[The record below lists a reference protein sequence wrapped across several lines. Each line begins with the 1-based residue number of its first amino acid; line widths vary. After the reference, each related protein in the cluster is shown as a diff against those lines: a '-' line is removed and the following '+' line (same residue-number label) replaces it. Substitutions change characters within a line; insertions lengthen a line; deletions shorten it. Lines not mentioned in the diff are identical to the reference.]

1 MVLYP
6 LTANFLQI
14 GDISSLYLLTAST
27 SLENQAKVFLIACR
41 VNGLSPN
48 TLKGYAYILN
58 RFLSFCLELKVHDVK
73 KFTKNHARLFI
84 LRLQETNQPVSV
96 GDYYRCIHRFFNWL
110 VEEGVLKENPV
121 SRARPPRVPQKVIVP
136 FTPPQIQTLLSLC
149 PSNTFLGTRNRAI
162 ILTFLDTG
170 LRLSELA
177 AIQLIDIDFDKETIK
192 VKGKGAKER
201 FVRIG
206 KTTQKALLR
215 YLLMRQDSHPCLWVT
230 EERRPITAEG
240 IAQVIKKT
248 LKAQANLQGVRCSP
262 HTFRHTFGTQAL
274 RNKAD
279 IRQVQSLLGHSTL
292 RTTLRYVATVNSEDA
307 VQSHQQFSPVDN
319 LKGIK

>member
-14 GDISSLYLLTAST
+14 GDVSSLYLMTT
-27 SLENQAKVFLIACR
+27 SSSIEKQAKVFLIACK

-48 TLKGYAYILN
+48 TLRDYAYKLN
-58 RFLSFCLELKVHDVK
+58 RFNSFCLELKVHDVK
-73 KFTKNHARLFI
+73 KFTVNHARLFI

-96 GDYYRCIHRFFNWL
+96 GDYFRCLHRFFSWL
-110 VEEGVLKENPV
+110 VNEEVLKENPI
-121 SRARPPRVPQKVIVP
+121 SRARPPRAAQKVIIP
-136 FTPPQIQTLLSLC
+136 FTLPQIQTLLSLC
-149 PSNTFLGTRNRAI
+149 PSNTFLGIRNRAI

-177 AIQLIDIDFDKETIK
+177 SVQLKDIDFDKETIK

-201 FVRIG
+201 VVRIG
-206 KTTQKALLR
+206 RIAQKALLR
-215 YLLMRQDSHPCLWVT
+215 YLLIRQDQHPCLWVT
-230 EERRPITAEG
+230 EERRPITVDG

-248 LKAQANLQGVRCSP
+248 LKVQAQLQGVRCSP

-279 IRQVQSLLGHSTL
+279 LREVQSLLGHSTL

-307 VQSHQQFSPVDN
+307 VISHRCFSPVDN
-319 LKGIK
+319 LLK

>member
-6 LTANFLQI
+6 LTAKFLQI
-14 GDISSLYLLTAST
+14 GDVSSLYLLTAST

-48 TLKGYAYILN
+48 TLKGYAYMLN
-58 RFLSFCLELKVHDVK
+58 RFLSFCLELKVKDVR
-73 KFTKNHARLFI
+73 KFTVNHARLFI
-84 LRLQETNQPVSV
+84 LRLQETNQAVSV
-96 GDYYRCIHRFFNWL
+96 GDYFRCIHRFFNWL

-121 SRARPPRVPQKVIVP
+121 SRARPPRAAQKVIVP

-162 ILTFLDTG
+162 ILTFVDTG

-177 AIQLIDIDFDKETIK
+177 GVQLKDIDFDKETIK

-201 FVRIG
+201 FVRVGRI
-206 KTTQKALLR
+206 TQKALLR
-215 YLLMRQDSHPCLWVT
+215 YLLMRQDGHPCLWVT

-279 IRQVQSLLGHSTL
+279 IREVQSLLGHSTL
-292 RTTLRYVATVNSEDA
+292 RTTLLYVATVKSEDA
-307 VQSHQQFSPVDN
+307 VKSHRQFSPVDN
-319 LKGIK
+319 LYLK